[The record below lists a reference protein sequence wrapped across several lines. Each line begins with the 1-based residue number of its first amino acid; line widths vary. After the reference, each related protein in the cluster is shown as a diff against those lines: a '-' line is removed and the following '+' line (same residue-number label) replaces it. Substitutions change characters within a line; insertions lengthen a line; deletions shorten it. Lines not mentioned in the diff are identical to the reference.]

1 MQIRLTT
8 EEVAEAIADW
18 AYAAHKLNVD
28 PETVEVVNG
37 CEISVELKKE

>member
-8 EEVAEAIADW
+8 EEVAEAIAEW
-18 AYAAHKLNVD
+18 VYATHDLKVD
-28 PETVEVVNG
+28 PETVEVVNH